1 MSHGERYIEDLPR
14 VAADAYELA
23 GCFCGDCRDL
33 HALWPYARLTRA
45 STGVEQRQ
53 SGLEAQ
59 LHTFFDL
66 GLRDILIAGAADSAL
81 LAHVARA
88 GARHE
93 IKIVVLDVCDTP
105 LELCRR
111 FAKQWS
117 LPVETVRQDL
127 FDLDLA
133 HRFDVVLMHGTLNFI
148 AADRHAQVLR
158 RLQRSMRPRG
168 RLQLLFNTGRS
179 LAADQAVESRAEYA
193 DFVLSELKRLGVP
206 LPDREAAMRER
217 LVARAYER
225 EWRDAQFSA
234 PGEVETLME
243 TAGFC
248 VLSCAPT
255 ATALAKPAGALLAQ
269 FSKQRFTLIAEPS
282 RANDG

>member
-1 MSHGERYIEDLPR
+1 MTHGPRYIEDLPR
-14 VAADAYELA
+14 TAADAYELA
-23 GCFCGDCRDL
+23 ARRCGDCRDL

-45 STGVEQRQ
+45 STGVEQHQ

-59 LHTFFDL
+59 LSTFFDL
-66 GLRDILIAGAADSAL
+66 GLRDVLIAGAADSAL

-88 GARHE
+88 GAQHD
-93 IKIVVLDVCDTP
+93 IKITVLDICDTP

-127 FDLDLA
+127 FDLDVT

-148 AADRHAQVLR
+148 AADRHGQVLG
-158 RLQRSMRPRG
+158 RLQRATRRGG
-168 RLQLLFNTGRS
+168 RLMLFFNTSRPP
-179 LAADQAVESRAEYA
+179 AAGQALVSRAEYA
-193 DFVLSELKRLGVP
+193 DFILSELKRLGIP

-217 LVARAYER
+217 LVARARER
-225 EWRDAQFSA
+225 ESRDAQFST
-234 PGEVETLME
+234 PGEVEAQVKA
-243 TAGFC
+243 AGFN

-255 ATALAKPAGALLAQ
+255 GTALAESAGALLAQ
-269 FSKQRFTLIAEPS
+269 FSKRRFTLTAEPS
-282 RANDG
+282 P